1 MELTARP
8 WITAGFAAVTVV
20 SASAIVTPV
29 AARPTALSDLQ
40 TRAVQLVDI
49 SWDQVVQT
57 ALTNATD
64 IYDHLSP
71 ATFADV
77 QQFAANVPEYLDGT
91 RGFNADL
98 TTAFDAATNP
108 FTPVDPEP
116 YIYSSLD
123 TTPSTI
129 TIDIPLA
136 PVGGID
142 LLGKEGLLDILTNG
156 LNVDLGVTTINIPV
170 LSDLVGSTEAAQIEP
185 YLPFSGSPLSG
196 IMWGGIGATLSP
208 YLQFNNDIT
217 GISEALS
224 GADPNYTT
232 AFDDLLNMPAN
243 LTNAFLNGYGDVNL
257 DTVLTDLGIATPP
270 TDVALTADLGGLL
283 SPAGSLID
291 GIGFSDTIGAC
302 SLVCATFDVPTTAV
316 GPLASLFEQDQAIA
330 ESIGWD
336 GVGQPLAHLFTEF
349 CSPN

>member
-1 MELTARP
+1 VELTARP

-20 SASAIVTPV
+20 SAGAIVTPV
-29 AARPTALSDLQ
+29 ASRPTALSDVQ
-40 TRAVQLVDI
+40 TRAVQLVDV

-64 IYDHLSP
+64 ISDHLSP

-77 QQFAANVPEYLDGT
+77 QQFAANVPDYLDGT
-91 RGFNADL
+91 RSLNADL
-98 TTAFDAATNP
+98 TTALNAATNP

-116 YIYSSLD
+116 YIYSSVD
-123 TTPSTI
+123 TTPSNI
-129 TIDIPLA
+129 SIDSLLGHLFDIPL
-136 PVGGID
+136 P
-142 LLGKEGLLDILTNG
+142 GKDGLLDILTNG
-156 LNVDLGVTTINIPV
+156 LNVDLGITTINIPV
-170 LSDLVGSTEAAQIEP
+170 LSDLVGSTDAAQIEP
-185 YLPFSGSPLSG
+185 YLAFSGSPLSG
-196 IMWGGIGATLSP
+196 ILWGGIGTTLGP
-208 YLQFNNDIT
+208 YLQFNNDVT

-243 LTNAFLNGYGDVNL
+243 LTNAFLNGYGDVTL
-257 DTVLTDLGIATPP
+257 DTVLTDLGIAAPP
-270 TDVALTADLGGLL
+270 TDVTLTADLGGLL

-302 SLVCATFDVPTTAV
+302 NVVCATLDVPTTAV

-336 GVGQPLAHLFTEF
+336 GVGQPLAHLFTELTSLF
-349 CSPN
+349 